1 MELGWQMSCLA
12 LANYNEIGAHGE
24 GLIKRTRARMGFQLA
39 ELPARNCCPSTRS
52 VRTNGYTSELLKS
65 KKKTT
70 TKNKERH
77 QIQRQK
83 KKAIKKQAKAKA
95 KNSGKKNTTTVGF
108 LLKQRKQT
116 KNTYHALV
124 NAV

>member
-1 MELGWQMSCLA
+1 MELVWQMSCLA

-65 KKKTT
+65 KKKQQQK
-70 TKNKERH
+70 TKKDS
-77 QIQRQK
+77 K
-83 KKAIKKQAKAKA
+83 YKAK
-95 KNSGKKNTTTVGF
+95 K
-108 LLKQRKQT
+108 RKQ
-116 KNTYHALV
+116 
-124 NAV
+124 